1 MESTSIL
8 LIKKQTKYLYQ
19 SINLTVVSLFLA
31 ISMILYVFWEFQENR
46 EQLIHWYII
55 NLLILALRLLLSH
68 FYQRS
73 AAANSSHKWIYLFVF
88 GACLNGTIISLV
100 LFLVPDSQD
109 YYTYVLLLLG
119 SMMIASVASLGV
131 IKRAFFTYLGSL
143 SVALVIFFLSH
154 TSEFQSFHFY
164 AYVIILLFSSSAA
177 IHINKSL
184 VSAFTEEIENT
195 RLKQQ
200 VSKEIGIRMLAEQE
214 TRNKTLELQILND
227 NLESKIK
234 EKTSE
239 LENLAFYDT
248 LTQLPNRRHFY
259 DYLERTLSR
268 NKVNQTPFALFFIDL
283 DEFKNINDTL
293 GHDFGDTLLVKV
305 SSRLR
310 EHTRVDDF
318 IARISG
324 DEFIVILKGELSQN
338 KIAKIANNI
347 IKSISQP
354 YIFSDSQTFISCSL
368 GIALYPQDGETTH
381 TLVKYSDLAMY
392 YAKEHGKNSFH
403 FYNSDLYNKKARKFI
418 LATALKTA
426 IKNNELYLVYQP
438 QVCSRNNQVSSMEVL
453 LRWNSHRFGP
463 VPVYKFIP
471 IAEESNQILEL
482 EDFVLRTAL
491 TQVKHWNEQ
500 NGKAFRVAINIS
512 ALHFRHKGF
521 VQQVVSIL
529 SEIDFNPEFLELELT
544 ESALMENTQES
555 IDKLTFLKSLGIKIS
570 IDDFG
575 TGYSSMSYLKQL
587 PIDTLKIDKS
597 FIDGIPQ
604 DQNNSVITKAI
615 IILAHQFNLETVSE
629 GVEHQH
635 QLDFLKKAGCDLI
648 QGYYYYKPLTA
659 EKFAKEFKLK
669 PAVN

>member
-1 MESTSIL
+1 MALTPNL
-8 LIKKQTKYLYQ
+8 LFKKQTKYLYQ

-31 ISMILYVFWEFQENR
+31 ISIILTVFWNLQPIR
-46 EQLIHWYII
+46 EQMINWYVI
-55 NLLILALRLLLSH
+55 NLLILALRLILAY

-73 AAANSSHKWIYLFVF
+73 AAENSSQKWIYLFIF
-88 GACLNGTIISLV
+88 GACLSGTLISLII
-100 LFLVPDSQD
+100 FLIPDSQD
-109 YYTYVLLLLG
+109 NYTYVLLLLG
-119 SMMIASVASLGV
+119 IMIVASIASLGV
-131 IKRAFFTYLGSL
+131 IKRAFFFYLASL
-143 SVALVIFFLSH
+143 SIVLVIFFLSH
-154 TSEFQSFHFY
+154 TGEFQSFHFY
-164 AYVIILLFSSSAA
+164 AYIIIFLFSSSAA
-177 IHINKSL
+177 MRFNKSL
-184 VSAFTEEIENT
+184 ASTFTEEIENT
-195 RLKQQ
+195 LLRQQ
-200 VSKEIGIRMLAEQE
+200 LSKEIDERMLAEQE
-214 TRNKTLELQILND
+214 SRNKTLELQILND

-239 LENLAFYDT
+239 LKNLAFYDT
-248 LTQLPNRRHFY
+248 LTQLPNRHHFY

-268 NKVNQTPFALFFIDL
+268 NKITQEPFALFFIDL

-293 GHDFGDTLLVKV
+293 GHDFGDSLLIKV

-310 EHTRVDDF
+310 ECTRVDDF

-324 DEFIVILKGELSQN
+324 DEFIVILKGDLSENQ
-338 KIAKIANNI
+338 IAKIANNI
-347 IKSISQP
+347 ITSISQP

-368 GIALYPQDGETTH
+368 GIALYPQDGETSN

-392 YAKEHGKNSFH
+392 HAKENGKNSFH
-403 FYNSDLYNKKARKFI
+403 FYDSELYNKKARKFI

-438 QVCSRNNQVSSMEVL
+438 QVGTRNGQVSSMEVL

-482 EDFVLRTAL
+482 ENFVLRTAL
-491 TQVKHWNEQ
+491 TQVKRWNEQ
-500 NGKAFRVAINIS
+500 AGKSFRVAINIS

-521 VQQVVSIL
+521 VQQIVSIL

-544 ESALMENTQES
+544 ESALMTNTQES
-555 IDKLTFLKSLGIKIS
+555 IDKLTFLKSLGLKIS

-587 PIDTLKIDKS
+587 PVDTLKIDKS
-597 FIDGIPQ
+597 FIDGIP
-604 DQNNSVITKAI
+604 DDHNNKAITKAI
-615 IILAHQFNLETVSE
+615 IELAHQFNLETVAE
-629 GVEHQH
+629 GVEYKH
-635 QLDFLKKAGCDLI
+635 QLDFIKKAGCDII

-659 EKFAKEFKLK
+659 ADFAKEFKLK